1 MSSQTTQ
8 NSLSLQ
14 TLIIGSGI
22 QNFSPAPYL
31 YNQIPVTVTG
41 STATLSVGIAN
52 TLNIYLISGV
62 SVATTLTLPSIV
74 TNQQIIIKIFDS
86 VGIALLN
93 NIIILPNESDTIIS
107 AANSGIINVN
117 YGIATFTSIG
127 TNSWMYESITV

>member
-93 NIIILPNESDTIIS
+93 NIII
-107 AANSGIINVN
+107 
-117 YGIATFTSIG
+117 
-127 TNSWMYESITV
+127 